1 MVRTCGPKRVG
12 SGCLRDTRNRNR
24 TYCDCND
31 GNLCNSMPNKPMS
44 ITTAHSR
51 DDVSYTEKSTS
62 DDSENGNNSDSA
74 ATQKDILCLIFFIQF
89 CCILSR

>member
-1 MVRTCGPKRVG
+1 MIRTCGSKEVEP
-12 SGCLRDTRNRNR
+12 GCLRDSRNLHKA
-24 TYCDCND
+24 YCYCND
-31 GNLCNSMPNKPMS
+31 GNLCNSITNKSMS
-44 ITTAHSR
+44 NATAPSR
-51 DDVSYTEKSTS
+51 NDVSYTEKSTS